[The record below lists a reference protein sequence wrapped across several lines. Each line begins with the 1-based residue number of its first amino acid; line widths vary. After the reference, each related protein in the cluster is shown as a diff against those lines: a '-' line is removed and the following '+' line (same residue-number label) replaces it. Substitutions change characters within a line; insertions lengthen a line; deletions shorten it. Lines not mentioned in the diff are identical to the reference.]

1 MKIIKTPIK
10 DLLIIEPEVFSDKR
24 GYFFE
29 NYNAKKF
36 REFGLNYNFVQDNE
50 SKSSYGVI
58 RGLHYQISPYSQT
71 KLMRVLFGKIFDLGV
86 DLRKNSKT
94 FGKWFGIELSSDDK
108 KQLLIP
114 KGFAHGFSVLSEKA
128 IVSYKCDEFFN
139 KSSERGIKFNDKKLN
154 INWKVPEKNQL
165 ISEKDSLL
173 PFFEN
178 AEMNF

>member
-10 DLLIIEPEVFSDKR
+10 DLLIIEPKVFSDKR

-94 FGKWFGIELSSDDK
+94 FGKWFGIELSSEDK

-139 KSSERGIKFNDKKLN
+139 KSSERGIKFNDKRLN

-173 PFFEN
+173 PFFIN

>member
-173 PFFEN
+173 PFFIN